1 MVWPTLTNVFIG
13 LKDLLFRLPQ
23 TRALY
28 LFPFSVQ
35 RGVENFIFTFFFF
48 EKLKKI
54 LPSFLLNNIKTTDPN
69 ETKKLSHI
77 FIWILKRSKKKK
89 AKISKKSACGHSRPF
104 WSQIKTV
111 LLVTFLFTKR
121 FWKTLHQNVCLDEF

>member
-1 MVWPTLTNVFIG
+1 MIWPTLTNVFIG
-13 LKDLLFRLPQ
+13 LKDLFFRLPQ

-54 LPSFLLNNIKTTDPN
+54 LPSFLLNKIKTADPN
-69 ETKKLSHI
+69 EIKKHSHI
-77 FIWILKRSKKKK
+77 LIWILKRSKKKK
-89 AKISKKSACGHSRPF
+89 LKSLKKSACGDSRPF
-104 WSQIKTV
+104 WSHIKTV
-111 LLVTFLFTKR
+111 LLDRNFFIYQAILKNFTTK
-121 FWKTLHQNVCLDEF
+121 CLSW